1 MKRAST
7 GKTSHAKTT
16 RASPRG
22 HTDWKRVRAQTD
34 VDIHHDVD
42 SPRTTANDWT
52 GAVIKKGGK
61 AIGVVR
67 RRGPQKSP
75 TKISATLRL
84 SPEVVAYF
92 KADGL
97 GWQTRIDN
105 ALRKIAGVR

>member
-7 GKTSHAKTT
+7 GKTSHAKST
-16 RASPRG
+16 RTNASS

-34 VDIHHDVD
+34 ADIHHDAD
-42 SPRTTANDWT
+42 SPRTTASDWT
-52 GAVIKKGGK
+52 GAIIKKGSK

-67 RRGPQKSP
+67 RRGLQKSP

-92 KADGL
+92 KADGT